1 MNLSRNQGP
10 IFDVE
15 AEIKAEF
22 FTDIFDS
29 MTKNMKENEKI
40 FFIFTHN
47 EMKIWLSEN
56 SKTTQLELKIGKKAF
71 K

>member
-1 MNLSRNQGP
+1 MNISRNRGP

-15 AEIKAEF
+15 AEIKADV

-40 FFIFTHN
+40 FFIFSHK